1 MICLVPMVEQKRF
14 VDVEGG
20 DAAVFAAV
28 LVDGVGDEAAPSSR
42 LSKSTLRDPTPFR
55 LADACCFVLIFRVSS
70 FGGCWRDCCTVLPI
84 FLFHFIANWNFFKNV
99 AFPISLPPPPPTLF
113 YDAILKLFKI
123 KFLYRRTVARRNP
136 LVLWLLLPH
145 VTRSITVC
153 KLGLNPDF

>member
-1 MICLVPMVEQKRF
+1 MSCTLTVMICLVPMVEQKRF

-84 FLFHFIANWNFFKNV
+84 FLFHYLAHWHFFKNV
-99 AFPISLPPPPPTLF
+99 AFPIPPPPLLWCDSETVQNKKFIQALRGKKKPPSFVTPTAAR
-113 YDAILKLFKI
+113 DQVN
-123 KFLYRRTVARRNP
+123 YRM
-136 LVLWLLLPH
+136 
-145 VTRSITVC
+145 
-153 KLGLNPDF
+153 